1 MENNDLFGQAILD
14 YQLGNY
20 TEDLKTETSI
30 SEEDD
35 LPLPTFLETITKCL
49 Q

>member
-1 MENNDLFGQAILD
+1 MNAQPMENNDLFGQAILD

-30 SEEDD
+30 SEEDEFTTS
-35 LPLPTFLETITKCL
+35 LPF
-49 Q
+49 